1 MKKTKISPEDSYVDA
16 AILHHEKLLLGDPKG
31 SNRQHDRLIK
41 AIRQIRKQG
50 DQGKDFL
57 LGLLQHEN
65 ESVKLW
71 AACHLLTID
80 EKRAV
85 ETLKKIAAK
94 ASAWQ
99 LQTDAE
105 MTISEWRAGRLD
117 PDWYMKRQE

>member
-1 MKKTKISPEDSYVDA
+1 MRKTKISIEESYVDS

-41 AIRQIRKQG
+41 AIRQIRKQS
-50 DQGKDFL
+50 DQGRVFL
-57 LGLLQHEN
+57 SDLLEHEN
-65 ESVKLW
+65 DSVRLW

-80 EKRAV
+80 EKKAV

-94 ASAWQ
+94 TATWQ

-105 MTISEWRAGRLD
+105 MTISEWKAGRLD
-117 PDWYMKRQE
+117 PDWFMKM